1 MGAKTKGGFMT
12 IEVTG
17 CHDCP
22 FANQNSRCKR
32 LMLVSV
38 KLEVANKIL
47 HPSCPLKQET
57 ITIKLKSDETNN

>member
-1 MGAKTKGGFMT
+1 MT

-22 FANQNSRCKR
+22 FYEFEYKCGISYISVTEI
-32 LMLVSV
+32 VSSY
-38 KLEVANKIL
+38 NKETP
-47 HPSCPLKQET
+47 PSCPLKQGE